1 MHTEDKIGDKG
12 MKYIIKNCP
21 ALFTSKGKTFLDCC
35 NEPSKKTCKDI
46 TDCLLKRIVEKLKPL
61 QIITFEHGIKGMFIA
76 ETKVE
81 LKQVSEILKLLE
93 IEEVDEN

>member
-1 MHTEDKIGDKG
+1 

-21 ALFTSKGKTFLDCC
+21 AIYINHNNEYDCDKADYLC
-35 NEPSKKTCKDI
+35 QDC
-46 TDCLLKRIVEKLKPL
+46 TDCMLKQIVEKLKPL
-61 QIITFEHGIKGMFIA
+61 QIMTFEHGIKGMFIA